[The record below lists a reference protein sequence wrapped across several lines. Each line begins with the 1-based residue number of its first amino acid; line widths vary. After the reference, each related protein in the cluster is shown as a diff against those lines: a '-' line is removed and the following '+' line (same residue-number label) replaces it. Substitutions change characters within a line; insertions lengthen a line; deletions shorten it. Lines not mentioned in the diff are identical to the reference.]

1 MVHLLERAAEIQ
13 GVWLEVMRVK
23 VEVYWDKIMD
33 ILNAKVVN
41 LHILWKN
48 EKHWILMWLFKM
60 GSYTI

>member
-1 MVHLLERAAEIQ
+1 MAWKMVHLLERAAEIQ

-48 EKHWILMWLFKM
+48 EKH
-60 GSYTI
+60 